1 MDTTKVNLKDM
12 TKQIVELITAP
23 SLNYIHS
30 KEQSQ
35 KIDELLGLKAI
46 QIEKNLEAN
55 DNAKHFSEVG
65 IEKQLWIGLDVQGLQ
80 TPYSEILDM
89 LKTIEP
95 KNGEHWIDLGA
106 GYGRMGYVMGFIYPE
121 VKFTGFEIVQERVLE
136 GEKVFKQWNIQNARL
151 VCADIAA
158 MTFTLPIADVYFI
171 YDFGTQKDIEQ
182 CMESLKKIAKQ
193 KKITVIARGRGIRN
207 WIYQSHPW
215 LFTAQDPK
223 NFENWSL
230 FRT

>member
-1 MDTTKVNLKDM
+1 MELSKVNLKEM
-12 TKQIVELITAP
+12 TKQIVEMITEP
-23 SLNYIHS
+23 SLNYTHS
-30 KEQSQ
+30 KTQSQ
-35 KIDELLGLKAI
+35 KIDDLLGLNAL
-46 QIEKNLEAN
+46 QIEKNLQGR
-55 DNAKHFSEVG
+55 DNLRHFSEVG
-65 IEKQLWIGLDVQGLQ
+65 MEKQLWIGLDVQGLQ

-95 KNGEHWIDLGA
+95 HKDEHWIDLGA
-106 GYGRMGYVMGFIYPE
+106 GYGRMGYVMGFIFPE
-121 VKFTGFEIVQERVLE
+121 VKFTGYEIVAERVHE
-136 GEKVFKQWNIQNARL
+136 GQRILKQWGLQNAQL
-151 VCADIAA
+151 YCTDIAA
-158 MTFTLPIADVYFI
+158 VDFALPMADVFFI

-182 CMESLKKIAKQ
+182 CMEYLKKIAKQ

-215 LFTAQDPK
+215 LFTTQEPK